1 MGSHEKRYRWQCKK
15 FDTVSEATDFAIQSR
30 REIPITLMINVPN
43 YIPSFFASLSSL
55 QSDPKIDVIKNRYRG
70 ITLN

>member
-43 YIPSFFASLSSL
+43 YIPSFLHPYLLCKAIQKSMLS
-55 QSDPKIDVIKNRYRG
+55 KIDIVE
-70 ITLN
+70 